1 MMNSIPNNSSFAIS
15 DNEDDEAY
23 KASFSQMETPPEF
36 RGWREWDA
44 LDDAALA
51 AARARARA
59 RAGAR
64 TRHYRTHTRARARRS
79 PAAQRRATVDSGGD
93 DGGGSGDPEPPRPPH
108 LCSLPALCDGGAL

>member
-1 MMNSIPNNSSFAIS
+1 MNQIISENSGFAI
-15 DNEDDEAY
+15 EDDEAY

-79 PAAQRRATVDSGGD
+79 PASTRRATVDSGGD
-93 DGGGSGDPEPPRPPH
+93 DGGDPDPPRPGSDPSPI
-108 LCSLPALCDGGAL
+108 CGGIAPRMGGAL